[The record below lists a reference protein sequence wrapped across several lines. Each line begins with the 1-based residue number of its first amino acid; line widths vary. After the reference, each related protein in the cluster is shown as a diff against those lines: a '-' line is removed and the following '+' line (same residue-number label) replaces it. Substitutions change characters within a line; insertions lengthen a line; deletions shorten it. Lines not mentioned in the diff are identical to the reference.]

1 MTHLVPLPQQLR
13 ALDPPV
19 DPRVLAIVDAEHGRW
34 RQLHDRLVA
43 LIVQLLD
50 VAADDRPV
58 DE

>member
-34 RQLHDRLVA
+34 RQLTSPLTTGRST
-43 LIVQLLD
+43 
-50 VAADDRPV
+50 R
-58 DE
+58 